1 MPRRP
6 NATEVRIKDI
16 TACLTPALT
25 LLSEVGNTFGT
36 PFIQPIVKTAEALIA
51 GIKDVKRNKDEC
63 FKLVESI
70 HQILYAIV
78 HAHLKSET
86 VGSLP
91 PALAENIGKFA
102 ETLQKIYTFIGIQ
115 QDGNKI
121 KQFFR
126 QSEVNGLL
134 KDCYVGL
141 VQAMEEFKLGTGVE
155 GQLALSE
162 WVLTEQHYYIHAT
175 HHRNIIPER
184 SLTSQAIPGA
194 PGLRSLRNPRRSV
207 IKAMRLI

>member
-1 MPRRP
+1 MSRMPRRP
-6 NATEVRIKDI
+6 NATEVRIKNI

-25 LLSEVGNTFGT
+25 LLSEVDNTSGT
-36 PFIQPIVKTAEALIA
+36 PFIQPIVKTTEALIA

-70 HQILYAIV
+70 HQILCAIV

-91 PALAENIGKFA
+91 PALAGKSV

-141 VQAMEEFKLGTGVE
+141 DQAMEVFKIQMGLTKNY
-155 GQLALSE
+155 LS
-162 WVLTEQHYYIHAT
+162 WSQHILMVH
-175 HHRNIIPER
+175 
-184 SLTSQAIPGA
+184 SLME
-194 PGLRSLRNPRRSV
+194 PRRYPT
-207 IKAMRLI
+207 K